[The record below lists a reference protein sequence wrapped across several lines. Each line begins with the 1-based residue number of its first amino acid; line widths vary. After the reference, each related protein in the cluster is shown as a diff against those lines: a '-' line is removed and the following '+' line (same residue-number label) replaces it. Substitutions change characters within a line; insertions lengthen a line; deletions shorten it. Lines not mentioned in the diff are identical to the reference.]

1 MLIIAPRFLSLSR
14 ERPFTRMGLDSEP
27 SPFLCRACDS
37 FRNESQ
43 LLSPLL
49 VILEANYL
57 PNPKTMPL
65 LGEDSKY
72 GISGGNV
79 KLQSLTAPL

>member
-1 MLIIAPRFLSLSR
+1 MLIIAPRFLLLSR
-14 ERPFTRMGLDSEP
+14 ERPFTRMGLDSES
-27 SPFLCRACDS
+27 SPFLRRA

-49 VILEANYL
+49 AILEANYL
-57 PNPKTMPL
+57 PNPKMMPL

-72 GISGGNV
+72 GISGGDV